1 MSYAL
6 ITGASRGIGKEFA
19 LQLAREKKPLILV
32 ARSEADLNLL
42 ASEIKSKFQIPIEIV
57 PADLSQT
64 GAAKKLYEA
73 CISKNLKVDLLINN
87 AGVGYAGDFE
97 KQSFSDLQNL
107 MQINMMSLSE
117 MTYLF
122 GIEMIKNGGGK
133 IIQVASVAGFQPI
146 PYFGLYA
153 ATKSFVL
160 HLSEALNEEWKKKN
174 VHVLTLCPGPTKTH
188 FFDAAK
194 MRKKNRDHYESVES
208 VVGNAL
214 KALDKRKMIVVSGWF
229 NKVRATG
236 YRFFPRTWVVR
247 VAGMVLKGNDKS
259 L

>member
-1 MSYAL
+1 MSYAI

-19 LQLAREKKPLILV
+19 LQLAKRNKPLILV
-32 ARSEADLNLL
+32 ARSESDLNLL
-42 ASEIKSKFQIPIEIV
+42 ASEIKKQFQITVEV
-57 PADLSQT
+57 LPADVST
-64 GAAKKLYEA
+64 SGAARKIYDI
-73 CISKNLKVDLLINN
+73 CVSKNWKVDLLINN

-107 MQINMMSLSE
+107 MQINMSSLTE
-117 MTYLF
+117 LTYLF

-133 IIQVASVAGFQPI
+133 ILQVASVAGFQPI

-153 ATKSFVL
+153 ATKAFVL

-174 VHVLTLCPGPTKTH
+174 IQVLTLCPGPTKTH

-208 VVGNAL
+208 VVQNAL
-214 KALDKRKMIVVSGWF
+214 TALDAGRMIVVSGWF
-229 NKVRATG
+229 NKLRAQG